1 MKFNCEALCNPCT
14 GKSPRISCICVP
26 FKGNDK
32 MIIETIIYLFDLTDT
47 AVIESTN
54 EKADL
59 TLMPITGNVYSVAG
73 GKHFS

>member
-1 MKFNCEALCNPCT
+1 MRHFAIHAQVKVLAFPVSAYRF
-14 GKSPRISCICVP
+14 SM
-26 FKGNDK
+26 NDK
-32 MIIETIIYLFDLTDT
+32 MIIETIIHLFDLTDT

-73 GKHFS
+73 GKYFS

>member
-1 MKFNCEALCNPCT
+1 MRHFAIHAQVKVLAFPVSAY
-14 GKSPRISCICVP
+14 
-26 FKGNDK
+26 KGNDK

-73 GKHFS
+73 GKYFS

>member
-1 MKFNCEALCNPCT
+1 
-14 GKSPRISCICVP
+14 
-26 FKGNDK
+26 

-59 TLMPITGNVYSVAG
+59 TLMPITGNVYLVAG
-73 GKHFS
+73 GKYFS

>member
-1 MKFNCEALCNPCT
+1 MRHFAIHAQVKVLVFPVSAQ
-14 GKSPRISCICVP
+14 R
-26 FKGNDK
+26 FNDK

-73 GKHFS
+73 GKYFS

>member
-1 MKFNCEALCNPCT
+1 MRHFAIHAQVKVLAFPVSAY
-14 GKSPRISCICVP
+14 R
-26 FKGNDK
+26 FNDK

-73 GKHFS
+73 GKYFS